1 MTLTGLYNRHGY
13 VIVDDATEQA
23 LYYAG
28 NNPWESSSCVPL
40 HYGLPL
46 RTIKKFCIRTG
57 KEMAKEMDAIFTGAY
72 RGDE

>member
-1 MTLTGLYNRHGY
+1 MTLTGLYNRNGY

-28 NNPWESSSCVPL
+28 NNPWESSSWVPL
-40 HYGLPL
+40 KYALPL
-46 RTIKKFCIRTG
+46 RTIRKFCKQTG
-57 KEMAKEMDAIFTGAY
+57 KEMAQEMNAIFTGAF